1 MPLHSFNAVL
11 HYIKMYR
18 VAHID
23 GRYGGGKTSF
33 AFRCA
38 YELLT
43 RGGYRYL
50 FSNVASVWNDNPD
63 EIVMRDG
70 RYVDAV
76 VVLDE
81 GGLFLK
87 TGRDVEK
94 FLVFLRKLNI
104 TLLLPSVQRPASA
117 LCRLQVQRMSNLN
130 VLGLPL
136 WSYVGRLSSGDQNER
151 SNFYWRNPKEIYGI
165 YDTLG
170 VPTDDTLVYL
180 ADGSDAKSI
189 MAAGSLEGY
198 MNEWVKQLAQSTGYK
213 NTAARNSGG
222 GFVDEFASTGGAANG
237 AEALAEP
244 TGFVAALLE
253 ASETNLEAANISARA
268 ARDMG
273 KTRRKKGL
281 FR

>member
-33 AFRCA
+33 AFRAA

-50 FSNVASVWNDNPD
+50 FSNVASVWNDNP
-63 EIVMRDG
+63 ELVLMRDG

-117 LCRLQVQRMSNLN
+117 LCRLQIQRMSNLN
-130 VLGLPL
+130 VIGLPL
-136 WSYVGRLSSGDQNER
+136 WAYVGRLSSGDQNER
-151 SNFYWRNPKEIYGI
+151 SNFYWRSPKEIYGI

-170 VPTDDTLVYL
+170 VPTDDTLVYMEDP
-180 ADGSDAKSI
+180 ADPKSI
-189 MAAGSLEGY
+189 TAAGSLEGY
-198 MNEWVKQLAQSTGYK
+198 MNEWVKKLAESTGYK
-213 NTAARNSGG
+213 NTAAKNSGR
-222 GFVDEFASTGGAANG
+222 FVDHFASEGSGASDG
-237 AEALAEP
+237 VEAVAEP
-244 TGFVAALLE
+244 SGFVAAILE
-253 ASETNLEAANISARA
+253 AAETNLEAANISARV
-268 ARDMG
+268 ARENRQ
-273 KTRRKKGL
+273 KRKRRL
-281 FR
+281 FG